1 MSGEKETLYPLVSDP
16 GNERVLREWIDD
28 HDSYTVA
35 DTDRSVAAG
44 EFDLCIVDADG
55 LETNREKLLDAK
67 TAASPV
73 LLPVL
78 LLLSEDNSEI
88 IAADRGEV
96 ADNVLR
102 STVDEVV
109 SLPMRQAEL
118 EWRIEALFRLR
129 KQSLDLQAKTVK
141 LRRFRQAV
149 EASGHGIFITDPDGI
164 IEYANPAFEEI
175 TGYSR
180 SEILGRTPSV
190 LQSGETST
198 EYYETL
204 WETILEGSVWR
215 GEIVDRRKD
224 GERYTAFQTIAP
236 ITDDTDEIEAFVA
249 VQTDITERKELRD
262 RLSRHRDIVQRL
274 EDPIM
279 LQDETGGFELVNEA
293 LVEFAGVPE
302 SALLREDE
310 HRFMDEATAETIERK
325 KQRVLETEES
335 VRYSV
340 SPAFEH
346 SGKEATFD
354 TSRYPYYDDDGELS
368 GTVAI
373 CRDVTELEERT
384 RQLRVIDNV
393 LRHNLRNDLT
403 VVRGLADQIR
413 SVADGEIADAADRI
427 HTQAESLM
435 TTGEKSRAITDLLS
449 EEPKPARIDITR
461 SVRSVADE
469 IAELEPDARIDV
481 ETPDSAPAETT
492 LRIREAIEELARNAI
507 AHNDREEPSVAF
519 RVGTTGESVT
529 ISVVDNGPG
538 IPEMDRD
545 VLVTGR
551 AIDDLYHGSG
561 LGLWLVYWIVK
572 RSNGSIDVSEVDPR
586 GTEVT
591 ITLPGRVDESE
602 SESESE

>member
-67 TAASPV
+67 TASRPV

-129 KQSLDLQAKTVK
+129 KQSLDLQAKAVE

-149 EASGHGIFITDPDGI
+149 EASGHAIFITDPDGV

-180 SEILGRTPSV
+180 SEILGQTPSV

-198 EYYETL
+198 ECYEGL
-204 WETILEGSVWR
+204 WETIQEGSVWR

-224 GERYTAFQTIAP
+224 GEIYNAFQTIAP
-236 ITDDTDEIEAFVA
+236 ITDDADEIEAFVA
-249 VQTDITERKELRD
+249 VQTDITERKELQD
-262 RLSRHRDIVQRL
+262 RLGRHRDIVQRL

-293 LVEFAGVPE
+293 LVEFAGLSE
-302 SALLREDE
+302 SELLDEDE
-310 HRFMDEATAETIERK
+310 HRFMDGATAETIERK

-340 SPAFEH
+340 SPTFEK
-346 SGKEATFD
+346 SDEEATFD

-368 GTVAI
+368 GTIAI

-403 VVRGLADQIR
+403 VVRGLAEQIR
-413 SVADGEIADAADRI
+413 SEADGDLADAADRI
-427 HTQAESLM
+427 HTQATKLI
-435 TTGEKSRAITDLLS
+435 TTGEKSRAITDLLT
-449 EEPKPARIDITR
+449 EDPTPATIDVAA
-461 SVRSVADE
+461 SVRSVAEEVADS
-469 IAELEPDARIDV
+469 EPDARIDV
-481 ETPDSAPAETT
+481 EAPDSAVAETT
-492 LRIREAIEELARNAI
+492 FRIPKAIEELARNAI
-507 AHNDREEPSVAF
+507 VHNDREEPSVAF
-519 RVGTTGESVT
+519 RVGITGESVT
-529 ISVVDNGPG
+529 ISVVDDGPG

-545 VLVTGR
+545 VLLTGQ

-572 RSNGSIDVSEVDPR
+572 RSNGSVDVSDVEPR
-586 GTEVT
+586 GSEVA
-591 ITLPGRVDESE
+591 ITLPRERDDPT
-602 SESESE
+602 